1 MNEPLLT
8 ICIPTYQNYQQ
19 LQWCIYS
26 LIANTEYPLKVII
39 INNDPT
45 EESQS
50 NICSMIESTDVDNIE
65 VIQPGSNM
73 KWMGAINIGLAH
85 AISIGQ
91 KWEQLVLA
99 QTLCRGIKTFSTSTF
114 QWNWRQVYLLDS
126 VWWFARTY

>member
-26 LIANTEYPLKVII
+26 LIANTEYPLKIII

-50 NICSMIESTDVDNIE
+50 NICSMVESTDVDNIE
-65 VIQPGSNM
+65 VIQPGSN
-73 KWMGAINIGLAH
+73 
-85 AISIGQ
+85 
-91 KWEQLVLA
+91 
-99 QTLCRGIKTFSTSTF
+99 TSG
-114 QWNWRQVYLLDS
+114 S
-126 VWWFARTY
+126 